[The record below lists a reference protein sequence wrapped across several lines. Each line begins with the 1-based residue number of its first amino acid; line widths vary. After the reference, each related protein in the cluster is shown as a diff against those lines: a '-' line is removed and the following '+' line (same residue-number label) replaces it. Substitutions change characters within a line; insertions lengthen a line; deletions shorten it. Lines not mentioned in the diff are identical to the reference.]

1 MTLYRQIAISIIV
14 LCILGFLGTVT
25 ISTNNMRS
33 FLVTQLES
41 HAQDTATSLGL
52 SLSEPMRTED
62 MPVIQSMIDAIFD
75 RGYYRDIKLVATGGE
90 TLIERSTRSPGNLV
104 PEWFATAIPL
114 RSPTAEAIVMAGWK
128 QAARIHVT
136 SHPGNAYSE
145 LWSNT
150 VDTFRLFLVA
160 ATVILALALLAV
172 KYLLRPLYRVEQQ
185 ADAICNRSYP
195 VQEKLPRTRELRR
208 VVTAMNRLSEKV
220 GRIFSEQSVLTE
232 QLREQ
237 VYRDPVTGLGNRRY
251 FNRQLMSLIG
261 NREDPAEGILLLLEM
276 NGLAKVNETSG
287 YITGDRL
294 LGRTAELINSRLGTM
309 VNCFAARLSG
319 AVFGIVVT
327 GLDRAGAGTL
337 AGDLCHDLGQLHMD
351 GLAGSEDTGHIG
363 ISTWKPGDTPAGV
376 LSAADVALRA
386 AQSTGQNTWQ
396 YHEPPGAEQTEN
408 TGSQY
413 WRAFLQQAIEN
424 EEIAFDVQPV
434 CRQTGAGGELLHKEV
449 FIRIRGQNGNNVNA
463 GIFMPMA
470 ERTGLASRID
480 KLAIGKL
487 MSHLASTA
495 HDTTAYAV
503 NLSSTSLHD
512 SAFREWLY
520 DKLQGSPALAKRLLI
535 EFTEYGLL
543 MNLESSGH
551 FIDRLDALGCRCGI
565 DHFGKGFSSF
575 GYLHTMKVSYI
586 KIDGSYIRD
595 IDKEGDNRF
604 FLKALSDAAHRID
617 IRVIAQSVETEAER
631 NTVESMQLD
640 GIQGFLSGRPE
651 PLQGVQPDICMPM
664 QNALI

>member
-327 GLDRAGAGTL
+327 GLDRAGAARTQAISVFPRGNPVTHRPGCYQPL
-337 AGDLCHDLGQLHMD
+337 MLHCVLHSQQD
-351 GLAGSEDTGHIG
+351 RIHGSTMNHPVRNRQKI
-363 ISTWKPGDTPAGV
+363 PAV
-376 LSAADVALRA
+376 
-386 AQSTGQNTWQ
+386 
-396 YHEPPGAEQTEN
+396 N
-408 TGSQY
+408 TGAPSCS
-413 WRAFLQQAIEN
+413 RRLRMKRS
-424 EEIAFDVQPV
+424 PSMSSPS
-434 CRQTGAGGELLHKEV
+434 AG
-449 FIRIRGQNGNNVNA
+449 RPAQ
-463 GIFMPMA
+463 
-470 ERTGLASRID
+470 
-480 KLAIGKL
+480 
-487 MSHLASTA
+487 
-495 HDTTAYAV
+495 AV
-503 NLSSTSLHD
+503 NSYTRRYSSVSVARTAIMSMPVSLCP
-512 SAFREWLY
+512 WLNVP
-520 DKLQGSPALAKRLLI
+520 DLPA
-535 EFTEYGLL
+535 
-543 MNLESSGH
+543 
-551 FIDRLDALGCRCGI
+551 
-565 DHFGKGFSSF
+565 
-575 GYLHTMKVSYI
+575 V
-586 KIDGSYIRD
+586 
-595 IDKEGDNRF
+595 
-604 FLKALSDAAHRID
+604 
-617 IRVIAQSVETEAER
+617 
-631 NTVESMQLD
+631 
-640 GIQGFLSGRPE
+640 
-651 PLQGVQPDICMPM
+651 
-664 QNALI
+664 